1 MSQVE
6 PRDLPARTL
15 SLQVV
20 SHLDSVADVLEGFER
35 LRHPQ
40 LPEELWVEGQT
51 ALIEGFTNA
60 VRHAHRDLSPAPPVA
75 IELSL
80 CRDRLSIQI
89 DDHGRNF
96 DMEAAWERLS
106 EQLARSDYDP
116 LEREAHWG
124 MVMLLRLRRD
134 RGWSITYRRR
144 NDSGNRLSI
153 SHRIHPA
160 MAGAGSAA

>member
-1 MSQVE
+1 VSQAD
-6 PRDLPARTL
+6 PRNVPDRTL

-40 LPEELWVEGQT
+40 LPADVWAEGQT
-51 ALIEGFTNA
+51 ALVEGFTNA
-60 VRHAHRDLSPAPPVA
+60 VRHAHRDLSPPPPVA

-80 CRDRLSIQI
+80 CPDRLSIQI
-89 DDHGRNF
+89 DDHGRSF
-96 DMEAAWERLS
+96 DMEDAWRRLS

-124 MVMLLRLRRD
+124 LVMLLRLQRD
-134 RGWSITYRRR
+134 RGWTITYRRR

-153 SHRIHPA
+153 SHRIQLGES
-160 MAGAGSAA
+160 GARSAA